1 MLEPL
6 SVEVEGDQIII
17 TQPWTSF
24 AAIYGKREGFPGIVL
39 LSETTDP
46 DAERE
51 AILQFR
57 ADAFAAATNKAREL
71 GWIV

>member
-6 SVEVEGDQIII
+6 SVEVEGDQIIV
-17 TQPWTSF
+17 TQSWTSF
-24 AAIYGKREGFPGIVL
+24 TAIYGKRERLPGIVL
-39 LSETTDP
+39 LAETTDP

-51 AILQFR
+51 SVFQFR
-57 ADAFAAATNKAREL
+57 ADAFEAALQKAREL